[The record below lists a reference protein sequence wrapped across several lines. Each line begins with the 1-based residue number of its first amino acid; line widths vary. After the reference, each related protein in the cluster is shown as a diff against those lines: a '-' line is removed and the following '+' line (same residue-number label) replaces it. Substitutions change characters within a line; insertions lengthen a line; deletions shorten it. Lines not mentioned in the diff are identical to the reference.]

1 VFGRPGE
8 LEPAIQTPAGTSATG
23 LRRELGLWTAIAI
36 VVGTTIGSGI
46 FLVPSSMIREVGSPV
61 MVFEV
66 FVFGG
71 ILSLFGALT
80 YAELGAA
87 LPEAGGEYVYLREAY
102 GPFWAFLYGWT
113 QTWVGR
119 SAAVA
124 TLATGFFYYLA
135 NFWPQ
140 MNIVLVSIPGHL
152 GPNGGPL
159 EVRFGQLFGI
169 ALILFLGALNYEGVR
184 VGGRVQVTT
193 TVIKVA
199 LIAGIIVIGL
209 GSGQASPSNYAKSIP
224 APGGFLGFFAA
235 LVAALWAYDGWNAVT
250 MVASEIRKPARY
262 LPISLIAGMLVI
274 IAVYLLANA
283 AYFAVLAPA
292 EAQPQMVGGSA
303 ITTRVAAVMMG
314 RILGPI
320 GAGAVSIAAMISIFA
335 ALNGSILSG
344 SRIPYAM
351 AHDGVFFRRFAY
363 VNPEHRTP
371 GPSIALL
378 SIWSA
383 VLVLTG
389 RYEQLYTLVIFGCWI
404 LYGMAAAS
412 VIVLRRK
419 RPDLPRPYRVL
430 GYPVVPAFFVLAAMA
445 LLGSTLIQS
454 PRESII
460 GLALMAAGIP
470 FYLYWRKRP
479 AS

>member
-1 VFGRPGE
+1 
-8 LEPAIQTPAGTSATG
+8 
-23 LRRELGLWTAIAI
+23 
-36 VVGTTIGSGI
+36 
-46 FLVPSSMIREVGSPV
+46 MIREVGSPV
-61 MVFEV
+61 MVFAV

-169 ALILFLGALNYEGVR
+169 ALILFLGALNCQGVR
-184 VGGRVQVTT
+184 VGGGVQVATT
-193 TVIKVA
+193 LIKVA
-199 LIAGIIVIGL
+199 LIAGIIIIGL

-224 APGGFLGFFAA
+224 APGGLMGFFAA

-250 MVASEIRKPARY
+250 MVASEIRKPARN

-274 IAVYLLANA
+274 IVVYLLANA
-283 AYFAVLAPA
+283 AYFAVLTPV

-314 RILGPI
+314 RILGPV

-371 GPSIALL
+371 GASIALL

-430 GYPVVPAFFVLAAMA
+430 GYPVVPAFFVLAAIA

-470 FYLYWRKRP
+470 FYAYWRKRP
-479 AS
+479 TPVGKA